1 MSIRK
6 IIQIEKMKRLQELI
20 LSETNSDNK
29 NSKLFLFSL
38 MIIGLVTTIV
48 GTRLINIY
56 KENKNYL
63 SDDNEFDI
71 MLGF

>member
-20 LSETNSDNK
+20 LSETSSDNK